1 LNARYAKDAYLSIK
15 DLCGG
20 LKNQR
25 LREKEKIS
33 EEEFHRRR
41 NSIVISRGD
50 KSKSGNLNINLGE
63 NGRIYL

>member
-1 LNARYAKDAYLSIK
+1 M
-15 DLCGG
+15 
-20 LKNQR
+20 
-25 LREKEKIS
+25 

-63 NGRIYL
+63 NGRINTSEDRDLSESLYEKIWEIWSFTLNKATK